1 MSNGFIDSN
10 LQHMADFFLQVRL
23 QHVYWNSEFKLE
35 QGTQVRRF
43 QLWSSFYDDDDG
55 GGVDDDNNDLM
66 MIMTTTSMSLELW
79 AGTRDTGQKVS
90 KLLIISYYGD
100 ADNIFSGQD
109 SQTL

>member
-1 MSNGFIDSN
+1 
-10 LQHMADFFLQVRL
+10 MADFFSQVRL

-43 QLWSSFYDDDDG
+43 ELWSSFDDDDG
-55 GGVDDDNNDLM
+55 GGVDDDDNDLM
-66 MIMTTTSMSLELW
+66 MIMTMTSMSLELW

-90 KLLIISYYGD
+90 KLLIISYHGD

-109 SQTL
+109 YQTLQFVMVIKFH